1 MITSEKI
8 KSLREKTGAGM
19 MDCKKA
25 LVEVQGDL
33 ESAIDWLRKKGIST
47 AAKKSS
53 RDASDGLITILQDE
67 SNICILEV
75 NSETDFVARNDDFQD
90 FCLKLSKTILSYK
103 INKIGELLDLNFL
116 DSDSKVADHLT
127 NLISKIGENLKISRF
142 DVLSKSS
149 NDYFSSYIHNAV
161 NQNSGKIGVI
171 LKVNSTKN
179 FSNIDIFLKNIAMHI
194 AALDPKSVGEDDLDQ
209 ELISREKS
217 IYLEQ
222 LTKSGK
228 PKDIQNKILEG
239 KIKKF
244 FEEVCLVKQSFV
256 MDNKIT
262 IQEYIDAEKNKNDCD
277 ILIES
282 FKFYKVGESVK

>member
-25 LVEVQGDL
+25 LLEVQGDL

-53 RDASDGLITILQDE
+53 RDASDGLITILQDK

-90 FCLKLSKTILSYK
+90 FCLKLSKTILSNK
-103 INKIGELLDLNFL
+103 INKINELLDLNFL

-142 DVLSKSS
+142 DLLSKSS
-149 NDYFSSYIHNAV
+149 NDYFSSYIHNSV

-179 FSNIDIFLKNIAMHI
+179 FSNIDVFLKNIAMHI
-194 AALDPKSVGEDDLDQ
+194 AALDPKSIDEDDLDQ

-222 LTKSGK
+222 LAKSGK
-228 PKDIQNKILEG
+228 PMDIQNKIMEG

-262 IQEYIDAEKNKNDCD
+262 IQQYIDAEKKKNDCD